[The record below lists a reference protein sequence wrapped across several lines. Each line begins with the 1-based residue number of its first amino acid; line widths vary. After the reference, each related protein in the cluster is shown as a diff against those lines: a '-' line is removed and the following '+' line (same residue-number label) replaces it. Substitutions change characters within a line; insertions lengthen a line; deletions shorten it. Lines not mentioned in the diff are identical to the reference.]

1 MPEQEPPPA
10 ILLFPDPHL
19 RAKAR
24 PVGPGDADAVRD
36 LAPRMLESMYRA
48 PGIGLAAPQVGVGL
62 RLVVVD
68 LQRDEQRA
76 PMVLVNPEVVAA
88 IAEEAV
94 REEGCLS
101 LPGHYADVSRPARVK
116 VRYHDLSGARRD
128 VEADG
133 LLATCLQHEID
144 HLNGVLFIDY
154 LSRLKRDMVVK
165 KVIKSRKDREKASI
179 L

>member
-1 MPEQEPPPA
+1 MPDQEPPPA

-24 PVGPGDADAVRD
+24 PVGPGDADAVRG

-48 PGIGLAAPQVGVGL
+48 PGIGLAAPQVGAGL

-68 LQRDEQRA
+68 LQRDEQRS
-76 PMVLVNPEVVAA
+76 PMVLVNPEVVASSA
-88 IAEEAV
+88 QEAV

-116 VRYHDLSGARRD
+116 VRYHDLGGARRE

-133 LLATCLQHEID
+133 LLAACLQHEID
-144 HLNGVLFIDY
+144 HLNGVLCIDH
-154 LSRLKRDMVVK
+154 LSKLKRDR
-165 KVIKSRKDREKASI
+165 VIKKFTKAAKRDAA
-179 L
+179 